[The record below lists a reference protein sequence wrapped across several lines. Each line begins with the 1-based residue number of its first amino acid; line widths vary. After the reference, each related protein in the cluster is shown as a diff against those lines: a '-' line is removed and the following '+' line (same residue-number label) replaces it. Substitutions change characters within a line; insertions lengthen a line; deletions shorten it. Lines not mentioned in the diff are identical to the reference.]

1 MGILDDMSQQA
12 RLIASKVAV
21 TIKNNDK
28 LFLEK
33 ETNIQTKFKTQLD
46 ILISN
51 FGTDAYDTTA
61 VDSVHTDSIEFIT
74 DVRTATTSIETE
86 MKSVNEMVTKLQTV
100 ISNVQTTTDFN
111 ALDASSKQ
119 LLLDFSKDYKV
130 SYAVMWAKIVLVAFL
145 FYYLRQEWIFILVV
159 YVAVHIIWTVIVALI
174 GIFKV
179 ITQKRTKSTD
189 LPATGEK
196 SCEIPKQTYIPC
208 SETAF
213 GCCGNGFAA
222 LGDAT
227 TCGTLDC
234 WKSAFGCCSD
244 GITSKKTADDKCAI
258 SVDCRTSA
266 FGCCPNGIPRFD
278 AAGSNCKMNSK
289 CGYSEYGCCKD
300 GTLRIDSIGTNCAG
314 YIPTINNVITSTTSA
329 TSGPNPFTDSGD
341 SGLASGLRSIF

>member
-1 MGILDDMSQQA
+1 MGILEDLSQQA
-12 RLIASKVAV
+12 RIIASKVAV
-21 TIKNNDK
+21 TIENNNT
-28 LFLEK
+28 LFLDK
-33 ETNIQTKFKTQLD
+33 ETDIRTKFKTQLD
-46 ILISN
+46 ILIKN

-74 DVRTATTSIETE
+74 EVRDATTAIKTQ
-86 MKSVNEMVTKLQTV
+86 MNSVNDMVTRLQTV
-100 ISNVQTTTDFN
+100 ISNVQNSTDFN

-119 LLLDFSKDYKV
+119 LLLDFSKDYKI
-130 SYAVMWAKIVLVAFL
+130 SYTIMWAKIVLVAFL
-145 FYYLRQEWIFILVV
+145 LYYLRQEWIFILVV
-159 YVAVHIIWTVIVALI
+159 YAAIHIIWKVIVALI

-196 SCEIPKQTYIPC
+196 SCNIPKQTYIPC

-244 GITSKKTADDKCAI
+244 GITSKKTADDTCNV
-258 SVDCRTSA
+258 SVDCTTSA
-266 FGCCPNGIPRFD
+266 FGCCPNGMQRFD

-300 GTLRIDSIGTNCAG
+300 GTLRADSLGSNCTE
-314 YIPTINNVITSTTSA
+314 YKPTISKLLSNSA
-329 TSGPNPFTDSGD
+329 VSLPNPFTGSGD